1 MKKEDLMFLNQ
12 LVKTLEESKS
22 RLEKYYNEKD
32 YRNFDN
38 MKKFMLVILNKISEV
53 IK

>member
-1 MKKEDLMFLNQ
+1 MEKEDAIFLNQ
-12 LVKTLEESKS
+12 LMKSLEESESK
-22 RLEKYYNEKD
+22 LEQYYNEKD

-38 MKKFMLVILNKISEV
+38 IKKFMLMISEKISEV